1 MPRILVDTRLLD
13 ALVLGSRCE
22 PRARVLDPEQL
33 AARADRIRASGVLG
47 RSGQLSR
54 LFDYLV
60 ECSVLGKSPKEI
72 DIAVEAL
79 GRGAEFDVTQD
90 AVVRVYVH
98 KLRRRLEEYY
108 NGPGS
113 GETQRIV
120 MARGEYR
127 LSLESQ
133 EAAVEAP
140 AAPVAPPARAPV
152 RKWLVVAL
160 AFSLILNLAL
170 LIFGHFRQ
178 SPADASLAR
187 VRANPVWAPL
197 LADDLPIVVVVGDY
211 YIFGETDDSMNVTRM
226 IREFSI
232 NSHRELEEY
241 TQDHPEVADR
251 YMDLGLSYLPTSVA
265 PALRELMPVLAPAGK
280 RLRVVL
286 ASEMTPDLL
295 TRADIVYVGYL
306 SGLGMLRRVVF
317 SGSQFAIGET
327 YDEIIDR
334 KSGHHYISQSSSL
347 WRGEPSY
354 RDYGY
359 FATFAGANGNHV
371 VVVAGTRD
379 VALTNTAETA
389 ARPESLQVLA
399 TAANGRRDF
408 EALYEVYGME
418 GTNVASKLLTTAP
431 LNTAA
436 LWRN

>member
-1 MPRILVDTRLLD
+1 MP
-13 ALVLGSRCE
+13 
-22 PRARVLDPEQL
+22 DPEQL
-33 AARADRIRASGVLG
+33 AARADRIRASGLLG

-98 KLRRRLEEYY
+98 KLRRRLEEFY
-108 NGPGS
+108 NGSGS
-113 GETQRIV
+113 GETQRIAI
-120 MARGEYR
+120 ARGEYR
-127 LSLESQ
+127 LSLESNQ
-133 EAAVEAP
+133 AAAEKPPASEAAIPVVRP
-140 AAPVAPPARAPV
+140 AGAVRNWVIAALMVSVA
-152 RKWLVVAL
+152 
-160 AFSLILNLAL
+160 LNLAL
-170 LIFGHFRQ
+170 FAFGHFWR
-178 SPADASLAR
+178 SPAEASLAR
-187 VRANPVWAPL
+187 VRADPIWAPL

-211 YIFGETDDSMNVTRM
+211 YIFGETDESMNVTRM

-251 YMDLGLSYLPTSVA
+251 YMDLGLTYLPTSVA

-306 SGLGMLRRVVF
+306 SALGMLRHVVF
-317 SGSQFAIGET
+317 SGSQFAIGDT
-327 YDEIIDR
+327 YDELIDR
-334 KSGHHYISQSSSL
+334 KSGHHYVSQSSSL
-347 WRGEPSY
+347 WRGDPSY

-379 VALTNTAETA
+379 VALANTAEA
-389 ARPESLQVLA
+389 AAHPQSLQALA
-399 TAANGRRDF
+399 TAANGHRDF

-418 GTNVASKLLTTAP
+418 GTNVASKLLTTVP

-436 LWRN
+436 LWRTN

>member
-1 MPRILVDTRLLD
+1 M
-13 ALVLGSRCE
+13 
-22 PRARVLDPEQL
+22 LDPEQL
-33 AARADRIRASGVLG
+33 AARADRIRASGLLG

-98 KLRRRLEEYY
+98 KLRRRLEEFY

-120 MARGEYR
+120 IARGEYR
-127 LSLESQ
+127 LSLESN
-133 EAAVEAP
+133 EGTAEPEVATLV
-140 AAPVAPPARAPV
+140 AAPSRAVV
-152 RKWLVVAL
+152 RKWLLGALIVSVA
-160 AFSLILNLAL
+160 LNLAL
-170 LIFGHFRQ
+170 LVFGHFRQ
-178 SPADASLAR
+178 SPAEASLAR
-187 VRANPVWAPL
+187 VRADPVWAPL

-306 SGLGMLRRVVF
+306 SALGMLRHVVF
-317 SGSQFAIGET
+317 SGSQFAIGDT
-327 YDEIIDR
+327 YDELIDR
-334 KSGHHYISQSSSL
+334 KSGHHYVSQSSSL
-347 WRGEPSY
+347 WRGDPSY

-359 FATFAGANGNHV
+359 FSTFAGANGNHI

-389 ARPESLQVLA
+389 THPQSLQALA
-399 TAANGRRDF
+399 TAANGHRDF

-418 GTNVASKLLTTAP
+418 GTNVASKLLTTVP